1 MSRRAS
7 LWGKFCF
14 ERGNKLCLRSCKYT
28 GWVKVVYDRKKYIF
42 LQLHYI
48 YFCLQFHNIFRCNL
62 PFVCMYKTYKS
73 SYPQENKVIIFTL
86 TLCES
91 NCHLWV
97 QQVNTQWYV
106 SHNFIDPRDKGPIM
120 GALLYHQ
127 IAPFVWEILSSDP
140 HILRTYSLFSLAN
153 YYKVLLTS
161 TCT

>member
-1 MSRRAS
+1 MIEKNIYSCNCITFISVYNFTTFLGVTSPVCACIKLIKALIPRR
-7 LWGKFCF
+7 
-14 ERGNKLCLRSCKYT
+14 
-28 GWVKVVYDRKKYIF
+28 I
-42 LQLHYI
+42 
-48 YFCLQFHNIFRCNL
+48 
-62 PFVCMYKTYKS
+62 KS
-73 SYPQENKVIIFTL
+73 SFSL
-86 TLCES
+86 SLCVRVTAIYGS
-91 NCHLWV
+91 NRWTHSE
-97 QQVNTQWYV
+97 WYV